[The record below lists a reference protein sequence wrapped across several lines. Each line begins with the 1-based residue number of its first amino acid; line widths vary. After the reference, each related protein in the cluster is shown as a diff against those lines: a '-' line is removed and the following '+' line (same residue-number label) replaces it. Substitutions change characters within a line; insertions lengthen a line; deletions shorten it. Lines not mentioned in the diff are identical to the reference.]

1 MAKKKLKTLASVGDR
16 DRWKVEND
24 LEFLLKA
31 EEIEADPQR
40 MALVRE
46 LAKKKMMETAKVA
59 ADKD

>member
-1 MAKKKLKTLASVGDR
+1 
-16 DRWKVEND
+16 VEND